1 VLQQRL
7 DGNEAVN
14 SEIKHT
20 ESFPLNS
27 HLLNSD
33 YLLVLR
39 LKPLVDGLLFYK
51 KFSLRQSMN
60 VN

>member
-1 VLQQRL
+1 MLQQRNQA
-7 DGNEAVN
+7 DEAGH
-14 SEIKHT
+14 SEFQ
-20 ESFPLNS
+20 ESFLFNS
-27 HLLNSD
+27 PLLNSD

-51 KFSLRQSMN
+51 KFSLRQSIN